1 MTEEEWLAC
10 ENVEQMLDFLED
22 QASQR
27 KVWLFACAIC
37 RRIPGYLDSTPDRL
51 SLEAAERHFDG
62 VDSLEEM
69 HEHFPATNWDIR
81 FYRLDPWN
89 ALDRALES
97 ICGEILVPS
106 TAYASEDERDEALA
120 REWAELANLL
130 REIVGNPFRPV
141 TIKPAWRIP
150 AVTALAQSV
159 YDDRRFQDL
168 PILADALEEAGCT
181 NADLLSHL
189 RGPGPHV
196 RGCWAL
202 DLILGKA

>member
-10 ENVEQMLDFLED
+10 ENVDQMLGFLQD
-22 QASQR
+22 QPCER
-27 KVWLFACAIC
+27 KIWLFACAIC

-51 SLEAAERHFDG
+51 TLEAAERHFDG
-62 VDSLEEM
+62 VDSSEEM
-69 HEHFPATNWDIR
+69 HEYFPETNWDIR

-89 ALDRALES
+89 ALSRALES
-97 ICGEILVPS
+97 IHDNILLPS
-106 TAYASEDERDEALA
+106 TAYASEDEREQASA
-120 REWAELANLL
+120 RAWAELANLL
-130 REIVGNPFRPV
+130 RELVGNPFRPV
-141 TIKPAWRIP
+141 PFKPAWRIP
-150 AVTALAQSV
+150 AVTSLAQGI

-181 NADLLSHL
+181 ITDLLSHL

-202 DLILGKA
+202 DLVLGKS